1 MCWIFKVNKFFQV
14 IFINL
19 LILCSSH
26 MIVKRSLLGG
36 RQSHGHGHHGQ
47 HGQHQRQQH
56 QARHSVGQ
64 RAGRDDDQQN
74 EIR

>member
-1 MCWIFKVNKFFQV
+1 
-14 IFINL
+14 
-19 LILCSSH
+19 
-26 MIVKRSLLGG
+26 MIDKRSLLGG

-74 EIR
+74 EISSSVG